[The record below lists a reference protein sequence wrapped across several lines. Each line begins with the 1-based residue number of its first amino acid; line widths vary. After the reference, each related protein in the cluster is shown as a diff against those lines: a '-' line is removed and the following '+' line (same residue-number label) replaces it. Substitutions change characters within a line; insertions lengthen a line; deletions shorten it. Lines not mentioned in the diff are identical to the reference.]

1 MNEQELEE
9 YKKLGE
15 KLICVPSGLKR
26 KDGTDI
32 MSWSLREW
40 FEEKTE
46 ENDTYVEYENTI
58 EEETQDYYLIKED
71 EEQYNPKSNSIT
83 NSEHDKLFKKILENR
98 EQTAK
103 FLDMVLGSGK
113 DITAKNLELY
123 NKEFITDKF
132 EKNETDIVYKV
143 TNLNVYIIIEHQST
157 EDRTMPYRVRRYK
170 TALMESV
177 INKKEMKKANYKLP
191 RLIAIVLYTGK
202 QEWKNKKLE
211 DIQEPLKWYKED
223 YDEFIL
229 IDVNSFKKENSIISK
244 RKDFTIVYE
253 DENILIVN
261 KPVNLLVHLGEDLQE
276 DDLSKQVLNYLIET
290 NKYCPDKE
298 NSFVPSL
305 AHRIDR
311 NTSGLVVFGLKHQA
325 LQELFQAFK
334 DHEGMEK
341 IYTALVCGKTL
352 KEGKIDAPLLKNEK
366 TKIVS
371 VDKKGQKALTTY
383 TTIKTYQDVSLLKV
397 KIHTGRT
404 HQIRVHLN
412 YINHPLVGD
421 SKYGNKESDY
431 LKNKYHLKNYFL
443 HATSL
448 TFHNLKNDLAYLN
461 NKTFIAPFFDWQEK
475 LIKSLKEEGK

>member
-1 MNEQELEE
+1 MNKKELEE

-40 FEEKTE
+40 FEERPE

-123 NKEFITDKF
+123 NKEFVTDKF

-157 EDRTMPYRVRRYK
+157 ADRTMPYRVRKYK
-170 TALMESV
+170 TALMDSA

-191 RLIAIVLYTGK
+191 RIIAIVLYTGK

-211 DIQEPLKWYKED
+211 DMQEPLEWYKED

-229 IDVNSFKKENSIISK
+229 VDVNNLKKEEILEGNLIITKVMLLEREENLKNVIKDIEIIMDKEKIKQDIQYKELLKVFIEYTFINEKYKVIRKYIEELINKIFDGEGDDETMSHVTQLFDEAFDKAEKRGKIIGEKRGKKKGKQEVAKAMKADKVSYEIISK
-244 RKDFTIVYE
+244 FT
-253 DENILIVN
+253 
-261 KPVNLLVHLGEDLQE
+261 
-276 DDLSKQVLNYLIET
+276 
-290 NKYCPDKE
+290 
-298 NSFVPSL
+298 
-305 AHRIDR
+305 
-311 NTSGLVVFGLKHQA
+311 GLKLEEIEA
-325 LQELFQAFK
+325 L
-334 DHEGMEK
+334 
-341 IYTALVCGKTL
+341 
-352 KEGKIDAPLLKNEK
+352 
-366 TKIVS
+366 
-371 VDKKGQKALTTY
+371 
-383 TTIKTYQDVSLLKV
+383 
-397 KIHTGRT
+397 
-404 HQIRVHLN
+404 
-412 YINHPLVGD
+412 
-421 SKYGNKESDY
+421 
-431 LKNKYHLKNYFL
+431 
-443 HATSL
+443 
-448 TFHNLKNDLAYLN
+448 
-461 NKTFIAPFFDWQEK
+461 
-475 LIKSLKEEGK
+475 

>member
-40 FEEKTE
+40 FEERPE
-46 ENDTYVEYENTI
+46 ENDSYVEYENTI

-143 TNLNVYIIIEHQST
+143 INLNVYIIIEHQST

-170 TALMESV
+170 MVLMESV

-191 RLIAIVLYTGK
+191 RIIAIVLYTGK
-202 QEWKNKKLE
+202 QKWENLKLE
-211 DIQEPLKWYKED
+211 DMQEPLEWYKEED
-223 YDEFIL
+223 NEFIL
-229 IDVNSFKKENSIISK
+229 VDVNNFKKEETLEGNLIITKVMLLEREENLEDVIKDLEIIMDKEKIKQDIQYKELLKVFIEYTFINEKYKTIRKYIETMINKIFDEEGDDETMSHVTQLFDEAFDKAEKRGEIRGEERGKIIGERRGKKRGKQEVAKAMKADKVSYEIISK
-244 RKDFTIVYE
+244 FT
-253 DENILIVN
+253 
-261 KPVNLLVHLGEDLQE
+261 
-276 DDLSKQVLNYLIET
+276 
-290 NKYCPDKE
+290 
-298 NSFVPSL
+298 
-305 AHRIDR
+305 
-311 NTSGLVVFGLKHQA
+311 GLKLEEIEA
-325 LQELFQAFK
+325 L
-334 DHEGMEK
+334 
-341 IYTALVCGKTL
+341 
-352 KEGKIDAPLLKNEK
+352 
-366 TKIVS
+366 
-371 VDKKGQKALTTY
+371 
-383 TTIKTYQDVSLLKV
+383 
-397 KIHTGRT
+397 
-404 HQIRVHLN
+404 
-412 YINHPLVGD
+412 
-421 SKYGNKESDY
+421 
-431 LKNKYHLKNYFL
+431 
-443 HATSL
+443 
-448 TFHNLKNDLAYLN
+448 
-461 NKTFIAPFFDWQEK
+461 
-475 LIKSLKEEGK
+475 

>member
-1 MNEQELEE
+1 MNKKELEE

-58 EEETQDYYLIKED
+58 EETQNKFIVKED
-71 EEQYNPKSNSIT
+71 EEQYNPKSNNIT

-143 TNLNVYIIIEHQST
+143 TNINVYIIIEHQST

-191 RLIAIVLYTGK
+191 RIIAIVLYTGK

-211 DIQEPLKWYKED
+211 DMQEPLEWYKED

-229 IDVNSFKKENSIISK
+229 VDVNSFKKEKILEGNLIITKVMLLEREENIEYTFINEKYKAIRKYIETMINKIFDEEGDDETMSHVTQLFDEAFDKAERRGKKRGKQEVAKAMKENKLSYKIISQC
-244 RKDFTIVYE
+244 T
-253 DENILIVN
+253 
-261 KPVNLLVHLGEDLQE
+261 
-276 DDLSKQVLNYLIET
+276 
-290 NKYCPDKE
+290 
-298 NSFVPSL
+298 
-305 AHRIDR
+305 
-311 NTSGLVVFGLKHQA
+311 GLKLEEIEA
-325 LQELFQAFK
+325 L
-334 DHEGMEK
+334 
-341 IYTALVCGKTL
+341 
-352 KEGKIDAPLLKNEK
+352 
-366 TKIVS
+366 
-371 VDKKGQKALTTY
+371 
-383 TTIKTYQDVSLLKV
+383 
-397 KIHTGRT
+397 
-404 HQIRVHLN
+404 
-412 YINHPLVGD
+412 
-421 SKYGNKESDY
+421 
-431 LKNKYHLKNYFL
+431 
-443 HATSL
+443 
-448 TFHNLKNDLAYLN
+448 
-461 NKTFIAPFFDWQEK
+461 
-475 LIKSLKEEGK
+475 

>member
-1 MNEQELEE
+1 MNKKELEE

-40 FEEKTE
+40 FEERPE

-157 EDRTMPYRVRRYK
+157 ADRTMPYRVRRYK
-170 TALMESV
+170 MALMESV

-191 RLIAIVLYTGK
+191 RIIAIVLYTGK

-229 IDVNSFKKENSIISK
+229 IDVNSFKKEKILEGNLIITKVMLLEREENLEDVIKDIEKIMDREKIKQDIQYKELLKVFIEYTFINEKYKAIRKYIEVLINKIFDEEGDDETMSHVTQLFDEAFDKAEKRGEIRGEKRGEERGKIIGEKRGKKRGKQEVAKAMKADKVSYEIISK
-244 RKDFTIVYE
+244 FT
-253 DENILIVN
+253 
-261 KPVNLLVHLGEDLQE
+261 
-276 DDLSKQVLNYLIET
+276 
-290 NKYCPDKE
+290 
-298 NSFVPSL
+298 
-305 AHRIDR
+305 
-311 NTSGLVVFGLKHQA
+311 GLK
-325 LQELFQAFK
+325 LEEIEEL
-334 DHEGMEK
+334 
-341 IYTALVCGKTL
+341 
-352 KEGKIDAPLLKNEK
+352 
-366 TKIVS
+366 
-371 VDKKGQKALTTY
+371 
-383 TTIKTYQDVSLLKV
+383 
-397 KIHTGRT
+397 
-404 HQIRVHLN
+404 
-412 YINHPLVGD
+412 
-421 SKYGNKESDY
+421 
-431 LKNKYHLKNYFL
+431 
-443 HATSL
+443 
-448 TFHNLKNDLAYLN
+448 
-461 NKTFIAPFFDWQEK
+461 
-475 LIKSLKEEGK
+475 

>member
-1 MNEQELEE
+1 MNKKELEE

-40 FEEKTE
+40 FEERPE

-157 EDRTMPYRVRRYK
+157 ADRAMPYRVRKYK

-177 INKKEMKKANYKLP
+177 INKKEIKKANYKLP
-191 RLIAIVLYTGK
+191 RIIAIVLYTGK
-202 QEWKNKKLE
+202 QKWQNKKLE
-211 DIQEPLKWYKED
+211 DMQEPLEWYKED

-229 IDVNSFKKENSIISK
+229 VDVNNLKKEEILEGNLIITKVMLLEREENLKNVIKDIEIIMDKEKIKQDIQYKELLKVFIEYTFINEKYKVIRKYIEELINKIFDGEGDDETMSHVTQLFDEAFDKAERRGKKRGKQEVAKAMKADKVSYEIISK
-244 RKDFTIVYE
+244 FT
-253 DENILIVN
+253 
-261 KPVNLLVHLGEDLQE
+261 
-276 DDLSKQVLNYLIET
+276 
-290 NKYCPDKE
+290 
-298 NSFVPSL
+298 
-305 AHRIDR
+305 
-311 NTSGLVVFGLKHQA
+311 GLK
-325 LQELFQAFK
+325 LEEIEEL
-334 DHEGMEK
+334 
-341 IYTALVCGKTL
+341 
-352 KEGKIDAPLLKNEK
+352 
-366 TKIVS
+366 
-371 VDKKGQKALTTY
+371 
-383 TTIKTYQDVSLLKV
+383 
-397 KIHTGRT
+397 
-404 HQIRVHLN
+404 
-412 YINHPLVGD
+412 
-421 SKYGNKESDY
+421 
-431 LKNKYHLKNYFL
+431 
-443 HATSL
+443 
-448 TFHNLKNDLAYLN
+448 
-461 NKTFIAPFFDWQEK
+461 
-475 LIKSLKEEGK
+475 

>member
-46 ENDTYVEYENTI
+46 ENDTYVEYENAI

-83 NSEHDKLFKKILENR
+83 NSEHDKLFKKLLENK

-103 FLDMVLGSGK
+103 FLDMILGSGK

-157 EDRTMPYRVRRYK
+157 ADRTMPYRVRKYK
-170 TALMESV
+170 TALMDSA

-191 RLIAIVLYTGK
+191 RIIAIVLYTGK
-202 QEWKNKKLE
+202 QKWQNKKLE
-211 DIQEPLKWYKED
+211 DMQELLEWYKED

-229 IDVNSFKKENSIISK
+229 VDVNSFKKEELLEGNLIITKVMLLEREENLEDVIKDLEIIMDREKIKQDIQYKELLKVFIEYTFINEKYKAIRKYIETIINKIFDEEGDDETMSHVTQLFDEAFDKAEKRGGTKKQKEIAKAMKADKVRYEIISK
-244 RKDFTIVYE
+244 FT
-253 DENILIVN
+253 
-261 KPVNLLVHLGEDLQE
+261 
-276 DDLSKQVLNYLIET
+276 
-290 NKYCPDKE
+290 
-298 NSFVPSL
+298 
-305 AHRIDR
+305 
-311 NTSGLVVFGLKHQA
+311 GLKLEEIEA
-325 LQELFQAFK
+325 L
-334 DHEGMEK
+334 
-341 IYTALVCGKTL
+341 
-352 KEGKIDAPLLKNEK
+352 
-366 TKIVS
+366 
-371 VDKKGQKALTTY
+371 
-383 TTIKTYQDVSLLKV
+383 
-397 KIHTGRT
+397 
-404 HQIRVHLN
+404 
-412 YINHPLVGD
+412 
-421 SKYGNKESDY
+421 
-431 LKNKYHLKNYFL
+431 
-443 HATSL
+443 
-448 TFHNLKNDLAYLN
+448 
-461 NKTFIAPFFDWQEK
+461 
-475 LIKSLKEEGK
+475 

>member
-1 MNEQELEE
+1 MNKKEQEE

-40 FEEKTE
+40 FEERPE

-157 EDRTMPYRVRRYK
+157 ADRAMPYRVRKYK

-177 INKKEMKKANYKLP
+177 INKKEIKKANYKLP
-191 RLIAIVLYTGK
+191 RIIAIVLYTGK
-202 QEWKNKKLE
+202 QKWQNKRLE
-211 DIQEPLKWYKED
+211 DMQEPLEWYKED

-229 IDVNSFKKENSIISK
+229 VDVNNLKKEEILEGNLIITKVMLLEREENLKNVIKDIEIIMDKEKIKQDIQYKELLKVFIEYTFINEKYKVIRKYIEELINKIFDGEGDDETMSHVTQLFDEAFDKAEKRGKIIGEKRGKKKGKQEVAKAMKADKVSYEIISK
-244 RKDFTIVYE
+244 FT
-253 DENILIVN
+253 
-261 KPVNLLVHLGEDLQE
+261 
-276 DDLSKQVLNYLIET
+276 
-290 NKYCPDKE
+290 
-298 NSFVPSL
+298 
-305 AHRIDR
+305 
-311 NTSGLVVFGLKHQA
+311 GLK
-325 LQELFQAFK
+325 LEEIEEL
-334 DHEGMEK
+334 
-341 IYTALVCGKTL
+341 
-352 KEGKIDAPLLKNEK
+352 
-366 TKIVS
+366 
-371 VDKKGQKALTTY
+371 
-383 TTIKTYQDVSLLKV
+383 
-397 KIHTGRT
+397 
-404 HQIRVHLN
+404 
-412 YINHPLVGD
+412 
-421 SKYGNKESDY
+421 
-431 LKNKYHLKNYFL
+431 
-443 HATSL
+443 
-448 TFHNLKNDLAYLN
+448 
-461 NKTFIAPFFDWQEK
+461 
-475 LIKSLKEEGK
+475 

>member
-1 MNEQELEE
+1 MNKKELEE

-40 FEEKTE
+40 FEERPE

-98 EQTAK
+98 EQTAE

-157 EDRTMPYRVRRYK
+157 ADRTMPYRVRKYK
-170 TALMESV
+170 TALMDSA

-191 RLIAIVLYTGK
+191 RIIAIVLYTGK
-202 QEWKNKKLE
+202 QKWQNKKLE
-211 DIQEPLKWYKED
+211 DMQEPLEWYKED

-229 IDVNSFKKENSIISK
+229 VDVNNLKKEEILEGNLIITKVMLLEREENLKNVIKDIEIIMDKEKIKQDIQYKDLLKVFIEYTFINEKYKAIRKYIETMINKIFDEEGDDETMSHVTQLFDEAFDKAERRGKKRGKQEVAKAMKADKVSYEIISK
-244 RKDFTIVYE
+244 FT
-253 DENILIVN
+253 
-261 KPVNLLVHLGEDLQE
+261 
-276 DDLSKQVLNYLIET
+276 
-290 NKYCPDKE
+290 
-298 NSFVPSL
+298 
-305 AHRIDR
+305 
-311 NTSGLVVFGLKHQA
+311 GLK
-325 LQELFQAFK
+325 LEEIEEL
-334 DHEGMEK
+334 
-341 IYTALVCGKTL
+341 
-352 KEGKIDAPLLKNEK
+352 
-366 TKIVS
+366 
-371 VDKKGQKALTTY
+371 
-383 TTIKTYQDVSLLKV
+383 
-397 KIHTGRT
+397 
-404 HQIRVHLN
+404 
-412 YINHPLVGD
+412 
-421 SKYGNKESDY
+421 
-431 LKNKYHLKNYFL
+431 
-443 HATSL
+443 
-448 TFHNLKNDLAYLN
+448 
-461 NKTFIAPFFDWQEK
+461 
-475 LIKSLKEEGK
+475 

>member
-1 MNEQELEE
+1 MNKKELEE

-40 FEEKTE
+40 FEERPE

-98 EQTAK
+98 EQTAE

-157 EDRTMPYRVRRYK
+157 ADRTMPYRVRKYK
-170 TALMESV
+170 TALMDSA

-191 RLIAIVLYTGK
+191 RIIAIVLYTGK
-202 QEWKNKKLE
+202 QKWQNKKLE
-211 DIQEPLKWYKED
+211 DMQELLEWYKED

-229 IDVNSFKKENSIISK
+229 VDVNSFKKEELLEGNLIITKVMLLEREENLEDVIKDLEIIMDREKIKQDIQYKELLKVFIEYTFINEKYKAIRKYIEELINKIFNEEGDDETMSHVTQLFDEAFDQAEERGKIIGEKRGETKKQKEIAKAMKADKVSYEIISK
-244 RKDFTIVYE
+244 FT
-253 DENILIVN
+253 
-261 KPVNLLVHLGEDLQE
+261 
-276 DDLSKQVLNYLIET
+276 
-290 NKYCPDKE
+290 
-298 NSFVPSL
+298 
-305 AHRIDR
+305 
-311 NTSGLVVFGLKHQA
+311 GLKLEEIEA
-325 LQELFQAFK
+325 L
-334 DHEGMEK
+334 
-341 IYTALVCGKTL
+341 
-352 KEGKIDAPLLKNEK
+352 
-366 TKIVS
+366 
-371 VDKKGQKALTTY
+371 
-383 TTIKTYQDVSLLKV
+383 
-397 KIHTGRT
+397 
-404 HQIRVHLN
+404 
-412 YINHPLVGD
+412 
-421 SKYGNKESDY
+421 
-431 LKNKYHLKNYFL
+431 
-443 HATSL
+443 
-448 TFHNLKNDLAYLN
+448 
-461 NKTFIAPFFDWQEK
+461 
-475 LIKSLKEEGK
+475 

>member
-9 YKKLGE
+9 YKKLGK

-83 NSEHDKLFKKILENR
+83 NSEHDKLFKKLLENR

-170 TALMESV
+170 MALMESV

-191 RLIAIVLYTGK
+191 RIIAIVLYTGK
-202 QEWKNKKLE
+202 QKWENLKLE
-211 DIQEPLKWYKED
+211 DMQEPLKWYKEVD
-223 YDEFIL
+223 NEFIL
-229 IDVNSFKKENSIISK
+229 VDVNSFKKEEILEGNLIITKVMLLEREENPEDFIKYLYIIIDREKIKQDIQYKELLKILIQYIFINERYASLRKKIEIMINKIFDEEGDDETMSHVTQLLDEAFDQAERRGEKRGEIRGERKGETKKQKEIAKAMKENKLSYKIISQC
-244 RKDFTIVYE
+244 T
-253 DENILIVN
+253 
-261 KPVNLLVHLGEDLQE
+261 
-276 DDLSKQVLNYLIET
+276 
-290 NKYCPDKE
+290 
-298 NSFVPSL
+298 
-305 AHRIDR
+305 
-311 NTSGLVVFGLKHQA
+311 GLKLEEIEA
-325 LQELFQAFK
+325 L
-334 DHEGMEK
+334 
-341 IYTALVCGKTL
+341 
-352 KEGKIDAPLLKNEK
+352 
-366 TKIVS
+366 
-371 VDKKGQKALTTY
+371 
-383 TTIKTYQDVSLLKV
+383 
-397 KIHTGRT
+397 
-404 HQIRVHLN
+404 
-412 YINHPLVGD
+412 
-421 SKYGNKESDY
+421 
-431 LKNKYHLKNYFL
+431 
-443 HATSL
+443 
-448 TFHNLKNDLAYLN
+448 
-461 NKTFIAPFFDWQEK
+461 
-475 LIKSLKEEGK
+475 

>member
-1 MNEQELEE
+1 MNKKELEE

-40 FEEKTE
+40 FEERPE

-191 RLIAIVLYTGK
+191 RIIAIVLYTGK

-229 IDVNSFKKENSIISK
+229 IDVNSFKKEKILEGNLIITKVMLLEREENLENVIKDIEIIMDKEKIKQDIQYKELLKVFIEYTFINEKYKAIRKYIEVLINKIFDEEGDDETMSHVTQLFDEAFDKAEKRGEIRGEERGKIIGERRGKKRGKQEVAKAMKADKVSYEIISK
-244 RKDFTIVYE
+244 FT
-253 DENILIVN
+253 
-261 KPVNLLVHLGEDLQE
+261 
-276 DDLSKQVLNYLIET
+276 
-290 NKYCPDKE
+290 
-298 NSFVPSL
+298 
-305 AHRIDR
+305 
-311 NTSGLVVFGLKHQA
+311 GLK
-325 LQELFQAFK
+325 LEEIEEL
-334 DHEGMEK
+334 
-341 IYTALVCGKTL
+341 
-352 KEGKIDAPLLKNEK
+352 
-366 TKIVS
+366 
-371 VDKKGQKALTTY
+371 
-383 TTIKTYQDVSLLKV
+383 
-397 KIHTGRT
+397 
-404 HQIRVHLN
+404 
-412 YINHPLVGD
+412 
-421 SKYGNKESDY
+421 
-431 LKNKYHLKNYFL
+431 
-443 HATSL
+443 
-448 TFHNLKNDLAYLN
+448 
-461 NKTFIAPFFDWQEK
+461 
-475 LIKSLKEEGK
+475 